1 MDWKEKENEKKVY
14 VRNDRINDELGRK
27 EKYKFI

>member
-14 VRNDRINDELGRK
+14 VRNDRINDELRRK